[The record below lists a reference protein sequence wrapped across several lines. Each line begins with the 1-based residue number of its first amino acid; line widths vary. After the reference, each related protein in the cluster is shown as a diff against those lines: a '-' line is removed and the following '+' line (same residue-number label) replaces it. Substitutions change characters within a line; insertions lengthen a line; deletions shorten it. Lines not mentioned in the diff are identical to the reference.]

1 MGVLR
6 HGALVKGLVVLA
18 SHCLAG
24 RVKSG
29 ARAGKAANCASTC
42 RMALTSLH
50 VLEVGCPVVERLA
63 FGQLRAATRQE
74 VGIRWIST
82 LPSDECILINL
93 LIASLGGALVI
104 VLVGWAAD
112 ACHTCPT
119 QTRDRNAAVG
129 ASLDDARLP
138 YLKL

>member
-24 RVKSG
+24 WVESV
-29 ARAGKAANCASTC
+29 ARADKAANCASAC

-50 VLEVGCPVVERLA
+50 VLEVGCPVVERLT

-74 VGIRWIST
+74 VGIRWISA

-93 LIASLGGALVI
+93 LIASLGRALVI

-112 ACHTCPT
+112 ACHTCPA
-119 QTRDRNAAVG
+119 QTRDRNTAVG
-129 ASLDDARLP
+129 SSLNYARLT
-138 YLKL
+138 YLEL